1 MFYINRNIHHVVSL
15 LFGYR
20 CIGCQYYFVQE
31 RYNVINLINYRP
43 RSASLKVS
51 IPHQDK
57 YILRQ
62 YFQFTKESK
71 IAQYT
76 IRAHQRPISD
86 YTVRYQLTTN
96 YIVQQ
101 HEISM
106 SKHRHCTYSS
116 SPLIDIEFNHK
127 IDIEFNHKT

>member
-1 MFYINRNIHHVVSL
+1 MRLNRNIHHVVSL

-62 YFQFTKESK
+62 YFQFTFTFYGW
-71 IAQYT
+71 I
-76 IRAHQRPISD
+76 
-86 YTVRYQLTTN
+86 RYQFYGWIRYQSTVTSCRYSACVWTLKSHAIALYGIILKLIWCSISIEI
-96 YIVQQ
+96 YIMLCHYYLV
-101 HEISM
+101 
-106 SKHRHCTYSS
+106 T
-116 SPLIDIEFNHK
+116 D
-127 IDIEFNHKT
+127 T